1 VDGVTGRNALIIK
14 AWNAHLAGRTISKA
28 DMQHAASDPLPE
40 ITG

>member
-14 AWNAHLAGRTISKA
+14 AWNAYLAGRTISKA
-28 DMQHAASDPLPE
+28 DMQYAASDPLPE